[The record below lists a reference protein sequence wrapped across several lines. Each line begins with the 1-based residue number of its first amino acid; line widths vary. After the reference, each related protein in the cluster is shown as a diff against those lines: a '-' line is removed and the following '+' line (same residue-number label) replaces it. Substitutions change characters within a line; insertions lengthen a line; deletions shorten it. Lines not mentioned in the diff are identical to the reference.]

1 MSWRRRLQ
9 LAAVGVL
16 IVAYSGLSHY
26 SNSHAQ
32 QRDLATLLAL
42 APMLT
47 LGLLLLWRWRGAL
60 TALLA
65 TFGVGLLGWHLWPL
79 FEQNF
84 SIVYLI
90 QQLGFYG
97 LMAAT
102 FGFSLLPGRQPFCT
116 QLADKVHGP
125 LGLPELRYTR
135 QVTAAWGWFFI
146 VNMAVTV
153 LLYAFA
159 PLNVWSLFVNFLALP
174 LIGLMF
180 AVEYAIRRQVLKQ
193 VHTGGLIA
201 TLRVYFANS
210 R

>member
-9 LAAVGVL
+9 LAAVGVFV
-16 IVAYSGLSHY
+16 VAYAGLSHY
-26 SNSHAQ
+26 GNSHSEE
-32 QRDLATLLAL
+32 RDLATLLAL

-47 LGLLLLWRWRGAL
+47 LGFLLLGRWRGAP
-60 TALLA
+60 TAILA
-65 TFGVGLLGWHLWPL
+65 ALGVAALCWQLWPL
-79 FEQNF
+79 FKQNF

-97 LMAAT
+97 LMTAT
-102 FGFSLLPGRQPFCT
+102 FAVSLLPGRVPLCT
-116 QLADKVHGP
+116 QMADKVHGP
-125 LGLPELRYTR
+125 LGPAELRYTR
-135 QVTAAWGWFFI
+135 QVTGAWVCFFI
-146 VNMAVTV
+146 ANIAVTV

-159 PLNVWSLFVNFLALP
+159 PLQVWSLFVNFFATP

-180 AVEYAIRRQVLKQ
+180 AGEYAVRRQVLKQ

>member
-9 LAAVGVL
+9 LAAVGAFV
-16 IVAYSGLSHY
+16 VAYSGLSHY
-26 SNSHAQ
+26 SNSHVQ
-32 QRDLATLLAL
+32 ERDLATILAL
-42 APMLT
+42 VPMLT

-60 TALLA
+60 TGLLA
-65 TFGVGLLGWHLWPL
+65 AVGVGWLCWHLWPL
-79 FEQNF
+79 FKQNF

-102 FGFSLLPGRQPFCT
+102 FGLSLLPGRLPLCT

-125 LGLPELRYTR
+125 LGQPELRYTR

-146 VNMAVTV
+146 ANMAVTV

-159 PLNVWSLFVNFLALP
+159 PLNVWSLFVNFVALP
-174 LIGLMF
+174 LIGPMF
-180 AVEYAIRRQVLKQ
+180 AVEYAVRRQVLKQ